1 MSSFDEKIIKIVSNM
16 SGDNPFKDKWISII
30 GSRYS
35 ATIGRNLPFNE
46 HDPEMALE
54 PLNSVL
60 FNREQLWWNQLI
72 RKLEGKLCAN
82 LTGDQMKLYDM
93 FNSAF
98 YKQTAEVKRK
108 AGVEYTDIDGNIEV
122 FDHDINPDIIIIE
135 TSSIMEMPLSE
146 SLTYYEDY
154 ESPSTS
160 DQGLL
165 RLGKLLMAEYPK
177 AVIYIMNVG
186 WDYMTDYGLNFNITS
201 GPTMRDYNK
210 RIEEIALYFRTP
222 LIRIDQLGKAFWT
235 VGEDAI
241 LDGQLSPNAQTLLAR
256 KCYNDMMAYGV
267 V

>member
-35 ATIGRNLPFNE
+35 ATIGRNFPDDP

-82 LTGDQMKLYDM
+82 LTGREMNLCNM
-93 FNSAF
+93 GVCAF
-98 YKQTAEVKRK
+98 YNHIPEVKRK

-135 TSSIMEMPLSE
+135 TTSIMEMPLSE
-146 SLTYYEDY
+146 SLTYHLDY

-160 DQGLL
+160 DEGLL
-165 RLGKLLMAEYPK
+165 RLIKLLMAEYPK

-186 WDYMTDYGLNFNITS
+186 WDYMTDYGLNFNITT
-201 GPTMRDYNK
+201 GPTMIDYNK

-267 V
+267 A

>member
-1 MSSFDEKIIKIVSNM
+1 MSSFDEKIIKIVSSM

-35 ATIGRNLPFNE
+35 ATIGRNLPWDP

-82 LTGDQMKLYDM
+82 LTGQEMRLYDM
-93 FNSAF
+93 FDNAF
-98 YKQTAEVKRK
+98 YKHIPEVKRK
-108 AGVEYTDIDGNIEV
+108 ANFEYTDIDGNIEV

-135 TSSIMEMPLSE
+135 TSSIMEMPLSG
-146 SLTYYEDY
+146 SLRYHEDY

-160 DQGLL
+160 DEGLL
-165 RLGKLLMAEYPK
+165 RLGKLLMTEYPK
-177 AVIYIMNVG
+177 AVIYIMNLG
-186 WDYMTDYGLNFNITS
+186 WDYNTWHGLNYNINT
-201 GPTMRDYNK
+201 GKAMIDYNK

-241 LDGQLSPNAQTLLAR
+241 LDRQLSPNAQTLLAR